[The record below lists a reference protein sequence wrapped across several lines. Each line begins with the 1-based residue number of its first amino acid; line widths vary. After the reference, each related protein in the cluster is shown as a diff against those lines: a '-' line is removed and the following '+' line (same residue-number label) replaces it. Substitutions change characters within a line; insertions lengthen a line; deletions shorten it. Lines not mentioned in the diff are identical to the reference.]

1 MVTWT
6 WCSSSQH
13 CCPAKIHTDYILLDI
28 LNSFLDQ
35 SSFSPLVCYCRVY
48 DSNVNTRKSMT
59 NLFGLKGRCPPL
71 WTDFYVI
78 TQWLSA
84 CLKCFDYRIFTLFFS
99 GSFSQVFSVA
109 KTDTRTLLA
118 LRWRELSTSWA
129 NSLWSLQQRFFKYQN
144 LSFTQNGK
152 KVWFNI
158 VCLSTGNFLSTKG
171 KRQTNV
177 NFSFILACRNQ
188 TFHLQKL
195 YKSKI
200 N

>member
-1 MVTWT
+1 MVSDGHLNMMQLFST
-6 WCSSSQH
+6 
-13 CCPAKIHTDYILLDI
+13 LLSCKNTHR
-28 LNSFLDQ
+28 LHSFGHFKQFFGPEFVL
-35 SSFSPLVCYCRVY
+35 SASTVCYCRVY

-129 NSLWSLQQRFFKYQN
+129 NSLWSLQQRFF
-144 LSFTQNGK
+144 
-152 KVWFNI
+152 
-158 VCLSTGNFLSTKG
+158 
-171 KRQTNV
+171 
-177 NFSFILACRNQ
+177 
-188 TFHLQKL
+188 
-195 YKSKI
+195 
-200 N
+200 